1 MADASR
7 LIAYAGQHGCAWRW
21 KTTPRAGSWE
31 ALAQLD
37 QRDGRPAPILSS
49 GLMDDEQEALDRAI
63 EIAIEQ
69 HRWMQRSA
77 NTSRWRE

>member
-7 LIAYAGQHGCAWRW
+7 LIAYAEQHGCAWRW
-21 KTTPRAGSWE
+21 KTSRKAGRWE

-37 QRDGRPAPILSS
+37 RRDGGPRPVFSS
-49 GLMDDEQEALDRAI
+49 GLMDDEQGALDSAI
-63 EIAIEQ
+63 EIAIDHDQ
-69 HRWMQRSA
+69 WSRRPS